1 MASKYVLNTHALI
14 WYLEGNPRLGTAAK
28 IAMDDVASEMVLPAI
43 ALAEALYIVDKG
55 RTSITSASHLLT
67 DVTADA
73 RIEVFPLTLEVLR
86 QSLAA
91 TQIPEMHDRLI
102 TATALHLRA
111 EGSNVAILTRD
122 SELSAAAPVPTGMV
136 VS

>member
-1 MASKYVLNTHALI
+1 MASKYVLDTHALI

-55 RTSITSASHLLT
+55 RTSITSASDLLT

-91 TQIPEMHDRLI
+91 TRIPEMHDRLI
-102 TATALHLRA
+102 AATALHLRA
-111 EGSNVAILTRD
+111 EGSKVAILTRD
-122 SELSAAAPVPTGMV
+122 SGLSDAAPVPIV
-136 VS
+136 W